1 MSRKFIFILTLCGV
15 LYLFAKS
22 AYDVSSYNL
31 FYDQIV
37 CEEKNI
43 TSEVLLTPPC
53 TEHPV
58 NPNPGP
64 YNPIPIP
71 NGLPIPPPSKPPI
84 PIYPGPVTPQT
95 EYKSQMVPMIIVNN
109 TGFSDED
116 LYITI
121 FGNVSKLPSGVS
133 ISGINS
139 SYGSSNSCS
148 STSDNGL
155 CQNFTTYP
163 IVSFVS
169 FGTDTTYSANI
180 GTIGGSAIPSASS
193 ASYTGY
199 SYKLSNFPKSG
210 DGRLFYIPSVIFSGE
225 ILFSLNNPLKLSIAQ
240 PSSSEVPNPNPYS
253 IAVPNPSLNTDDN
266 YDYYYA
272 QAEFTFYPPNSYD
285 EGGHL
290 LDQFS
295 IDITCVNY
303 FGLPLQ
309 LAVQTGNSAQGV
321 VYSGIFQGRSEVL
334 GFLKQM
340 FDYPSNVNSKNE
352 WNKLILTNAGKTVR
366 VLATGFSMTGP
377 GFGGGGPIFDLN
389 YFDNAASYGY
399 SWAEN
404 VWTGSNAYWKNNKLT
419 ISTKN
424 NVFVGQVNDENQF
437 VFSTG
442 SGNNVQSY
450 IIPWQDASS
459 QSQSEVPH
467 STTAALFS
475 VSDFLPGT
483 IYEIGGVQYTL
494 SSSGSGYEIPNSDSK
509 ELTKILS
516 STIIAGIIPGFDKLT
531 NAGPSPSQIN
541 MYYTLNNNLLNNGA
555 SYGPWFDLYSAGIL
569 GSGLNT
575 TGNIIYTYP
584 YSDYLYTRSPTLSNV
599 APLVAEINNQLY
611 VQITLNDCSDLK

>member
-199 SYKLSNFPKSG
+199 SYQLSNFPKSG

-240 PSSSEVPNPNPYS
+240 PSSSEVP
-253 IAVPNPSLNTDDN
+253 
-266 YDYYYA
+266 
-272 QAEFTFYPPNSYD
+272 
-285 EGGHL
+285 
-290 LDQFS
+290 
-295 IDITCVNY
+295 
-303 FGLPLQ
+303 
-309 LAVQTGNSAQGV
+309 
-321 VYSGIFQGRSEVL
+321 
-334 GFLKQM
+334 
-340 FDYPSNVNSKNE
+340 
-352 WNKLILTNAGKTVR
+352 
-366 VLATGFSMTGP
+366 
-377 GFGGGGPIFDLN
+377 
-389 YFDNAASYGY
+389 
-399 SWAEN
+399 
-404 VWTGSNAYWKNNKLT
+404 
-419 ISTKN
+419 
-424 NVFVGQVNDENQF
+424 
-437 VFSTG
+437 
-442 SGNNVQSY
+442 
-450 IIPWQDASS
+450 IP
-459 QSQSEVPH
+459 V
-467 STTAALFS
+467 
-475 VSDFLPGT
+475 
-483 IYEIGGVQYTL
+483 
-494 SSSGSGYEIPNSDSK
+494 
-509 ELTKILS
+509 
-516 STIIAGIIPGFDKLT
+516 
-531 NAGPSPSQIN
+531 
-541 MYYTLNNNLLNNGA
+541 
-555 SYGPWFDLYSAGIL
+555 
-569 GSGLNT
+569 
-575 TGNIIYTYP
+575 
-584 YSDYLYTRSPTLSNV
+584 
-599 APLVAEINNQLY
+599 
-611 VQITLNDCSDLK
+611 